1 MGHDSVT
8 LLPGPEKPR
17 LRNFQR
23 LILAAFVL
31 LSAAGAPQAAAEIGI
46 DVKEITGV
54 EWPQFDRKTGK
65 RILVVKVALARSG
78 DGMNW
83 DVEDVTVDVYGS
95 EYNINITSKSGVV
108 NRRSRRNFTFELKG
122 GVTIRIADPARTVLT
137 AETLKWV
144 AADHV
149 LLTDTPVKITRTD
162 FTVKGVGLEMRPEEG
177 TKEVR
182 FIKLNKDVQAEIS
195 PRASASAIFSGVTG
209 KAFPAGAE
217 RKDAPPMFISS
228 KGAMTINRDT
238 NVVSF
243 EKDVV
248 ARRASLTI
256 RCDKLEMTFDPK
268 KRKVTT
274 IVATG
279 NVSASDGE
287 DGASGEILSWDAS
300 TGLVEIAG
308 DPAKTWRGE
317 AWVSANI
324 IWFSQED
331 GHVRVLWSGRAR
343 IYAPPEGPNAL
354 MHFGGA
360 GE

>member
-17 LRNFQR
+17 LRSFRR
-23 LILAAFVL
+23 LIPAAFVL
-31 LSAAGAPQAAAEIGI
+31 LSAAGAPQAAEIGAG
-46 DVKEITGV
+46 VEEITGV

-65 RILVVKVALARSG
+65 RILVVKVARAWSS
-78 DGMNW
+78 DSMNY
-83 DVEDVTVDVYGS
+83 DVEGVTVDVYGS
-95 EYNINITSKSGVV
+95 EYNIKITSKSGVV

-122 GVTIRIADPARTVLT
+122 DVTIRIADPARTVLT

-144 AADHV
+144 AADQV
-149 LLTDTPVKITRTD
+149 LLTDKPVKITRTD

-195 PRASASAIFSGVTG
+195 PRASASAILSGVTG
-209 KAFPAGAE
+209 KAEPPDAKIE
-217 RKDAPPMFISS
+217 DAPPMFISS

-243 EKDVV
+243 EEDVV

-256 RCDKLEMTFDPK
+256 RCDKLEMTFDPE

-274 IVATG
+274 IVGAG
-279 NVSASDGE
+279 NVSASDGD
-287 DGASGEILSWDAS
+287 DGASGDTLSWDAS

-317 AWVSANI
+317 ATVSARI

-331 GHVRVLWSGRAR
+331 GRVRVLWSGRAR